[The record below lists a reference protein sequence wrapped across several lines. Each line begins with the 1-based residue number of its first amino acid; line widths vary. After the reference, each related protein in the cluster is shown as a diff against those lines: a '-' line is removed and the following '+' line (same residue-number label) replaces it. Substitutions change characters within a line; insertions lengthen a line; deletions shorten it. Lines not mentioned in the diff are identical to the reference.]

1 VAREHARIIGALPS
15 PWGSFLVH
23 QRAQR
28 APSAIFTIWRNYP
41 ENHTSKLLTWLK
53 RLLIALLF
61 LALLAI
67 NFLTLTHSAFNAT
80 LSGLLATALGVQT
93 VSSVLRNK
101 VASHRKAIR
110 AQKMA
115 INKQRAEIDRQRM
128 SIDANKAATHRQK
141 IDANKRRNAAKHFG
155 NRLISRTKRLA
166 AASLAAI
173 PAESIPF
180 IGVSVLIAGTAY
192 ELYAACES
200 LRDLEQLYAEMDL
213 AEEVP
218 RDVMAS
224 VCDPATLDLGLF

>member
-1 VAREHARIIGALPS
+1 MTKAL
-15 PWGSFLVH
+15 V
-23 QRAQR
+23 
-28 APSAIFTIWRNYP
+28 
-41 ENHTSKLLTWLK
+41 WLK

-67 NFLTLTHSAFNAT
+67 NFLTLTHTAFNAA

-93 VSSVLRNK
+93 VSSVLRSK
-101 VASHRKAIR
+101 LATHRKAIQT
-110 AQKMA
+110 QKMA
-115 INKQRAEIDRQRM
+115 INKQRNEIDRQRK
-128 SIDANKAATHRQK
+128 SVESHKAAAHREK
-141 IDANKRRNAAKHFG
+141 VAAAKRRDAAKHFG
-155 NRLISRTKRLA
+155 KRLVARTRRLA

-200 LRDLEQLYAEMDL
+200 LRDLQQLYSEMDM

-218 RDVMAS
+218 EDVM
-224 VCDPATLDLGLF
+224 VGICDPMLPAGGNK

>member
-1 VAREHARIIGALPS
+1 MPK
-15 PWGSFLVH
+15 FL
-23 QRAQR
+23 
-28 APSAIFTIWRNYP
+28 N
-41 ENHTSKLLTWLK
+41 WLK

-80 LSGLLATALGVQT
+80 LSGILATALGVQT
-93 VSSVLRNK
+93 VSNVLRNK
-101 VASHRKAIR
+101 VATHRKAIR

-115 INKQRAEIDRQRM
+115 INKQRAEIDRQRK
-128 SIDANKAATHRQK
+128 SIDRHKAATHRQK
-141 IDANKRRNAAKHFG
+141 VAANKRKAAAKRFG
-155 NRLISRTKRLA
+155 TRLVNRTKRLA

-213 AEEVP
+213 AEGVP
-218 RDVMAS
+218 EDVMQS
-224 VCDPATLDLGLF
+224 ICDPELRVITNFYPLGVR